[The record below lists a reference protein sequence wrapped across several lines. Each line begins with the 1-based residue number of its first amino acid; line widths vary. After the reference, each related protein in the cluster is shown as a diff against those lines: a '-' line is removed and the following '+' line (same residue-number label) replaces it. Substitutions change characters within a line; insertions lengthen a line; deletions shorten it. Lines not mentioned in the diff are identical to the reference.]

1 MMRDHSE
8 ELFRK
13 YGFEKGLDLLNV
25 LAARQFGLIPE
36 QRAVDFVWKNVAF
49 FSSETTPLL
58 QEQ

>member
-25 LAARQFGLIPE
+25 LTARQFGMITE
-36 QRAVDFVWKNVAF
+36 RRVADFVGKNVAF
-49 FSSETTPLL
+49 FSGEVQSFA
-58 QEQ
+58 QD